1 MEAADFWQVQPL
13 HGFSNAYMWIIVG
26 RVLQGAGAAGTAPIA
41 MALTGDL
48 FKGGE
53 QSRVFRLS

>member
-1 MEAADFWQVQPL
+1 M
-13 HGFSNAYMWIIVG
+13 
-26 RVLQGAGAAGTAPIA
+26 QGIGAAGTAPIA

-53 QSRVFRLS
+53 QSQGLRISGSI

>member
-1 MEAADFWQVQPL
+1 M
-13 HGFSNAYMWIIVG
+13 
-26 RVLQGAGAAGTAPIA
+26 QGIGAAGTTSMA

-53 QSRVFRLS
+53 QSKVLGLSKHLMDSGK